1 MRSAGLRWPAR
12 AVAVWAVLAGLF
24 LMHGAA
30 SPAGGCC
37 GSTPVTAMTVTA
49 VTGMPAMPAAPA
61 GASYPGDVRSPA
73 GTAPAA
79 WHASPAA
86 ASPAH
91 GAGGG
96 TLCSARQP
104 RSGGVTAGPCAL
116 PAASAAAWTVAAA
129 VPAAVTDRAARPP
142 GKAGLP
148 LPLFLGVSRT

>member
-1 MRSAGLRWPAR
+1 MPGGSWR
-12 AVAVWAVLAGLF
+12 AAWAVLAGLF

-37 GSTPVTAMTVTA
+37 GGTPVTAMA

-61 GASYPGDVRSPA
+61 GASYPGDVRSSA

-79 WHASPAA
+79 WHASPAT

-91 GAGGG
+91 GAIGG

-104 RSGGVTAGPCAL
+104 RSGGVPAGPCAL

-129 VPAAVTDRAARPP
+129 VPAAVTDRAGRPP
-142 GKAGLP
+142 GRAGLP
-148 LPLFLGVSRT
+148 LPVFLGVSRT